1 MSKLLTDQARVLPV
15 LVVAVVIAVGA
26 TLVIVLSGGS
36 TGASGSASA
45 SSTAVVGG
53 KGQMVTVNISMFAY
67 KPTTL
72 TVAPGTAVAFTNRD
86 TTEHT
91 ATEDIGPVFD
101 TGAIQ
106 HGQTKMVTFAKPGTY
121 RYKCSFHP
129 FMTGTVIVK

>member
-1 MSKLLTDQARVLPV
+1 MSKLLTDRARVLPV
-15 LVVAVVIAVGA
+15 LIVAVIIAVGA

-36 TGASGSASA
+36 TGASGSSG
-45 SSTAVVGG
+45 AVVGG
-53 KGQMVTVNISMFAY
+53 KGKMVTVSISMFAF
-67 KPTTL
+67 KPATL
-72 TVAPGTAVAFTNRD
+72 TIAPGTAIAFTNMD

-91 ATEDIGPVFD
+91 ATEDAGPLFD

-106 HGQTKMVTFAKPGTY
+106 HGETKMVTFAKPGTY